1 MSKDK
6 YDRMLELLG
15 TKQEPMS
22 KEEIQEEWDS
32 LNAELRFNYLHQF
45 DISNSEA
52 QKEAIDWFKD
62 KLKGE
67 IE

>member
-6 YDRMLELLG
+6 YDKMLELLG

-22 KEEIQEEWDS
+22 KEELQEEWDG
-32 LNAELRFNYLHQF
+32 LNSELRFNYLHQF
-45 DISNSEA
+45 NISNSEA

-62 KLKGE
+62 KLKKE
-67 IE
+67 KE

>member
-1 MSKDK
+1 MSKGKHDK
-6 YDRMLELLG
+6 MLELIG

-22 KEEIQEEWDS
+22 EEELKEEWDS
-32 LNAELRFNYLHQF
+32 MNAELRFNYLHQF

-62 KLKGE
+62 KLEKGKE
-67 IE
+67 

>member
-1 MSKDK
+1 MSKGKHDK
-6 YDRMLELLG
+6 MLEIIG

-22 KEEIQEEWDS
+22 EEELKEEWAS
-32 LNAELRFNYLHQF
+32 MNAELRFNYLHQF

-62 KLKGE
+62 KLEKGKE
-67 IE
+67 